1 MNFLPIVGQTKALP
15 VLLED
20 TREQIVANWPGAGQ

>member
-15 VLLED
+15 VLLEE
-20 TREQIVANWPGAGQ
+20 TRQQIVAKWPAHGQ